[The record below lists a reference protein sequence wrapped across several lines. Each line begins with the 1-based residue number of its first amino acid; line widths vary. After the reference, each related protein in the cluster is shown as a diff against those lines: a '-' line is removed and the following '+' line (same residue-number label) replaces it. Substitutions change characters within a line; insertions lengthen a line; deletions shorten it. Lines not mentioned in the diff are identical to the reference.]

1 MAAVSEEDPAQLTY
15 APHASG
21 RSPAKRGSAKKKVR
35 RVGPKRA
42 MTSYFF
48 FAAEA
53 RSRIAAARPE
63 LSMTEQAKEM
73 GAEWKR
79 MADSEK
85 QAYVEMAKKDQE
97 RYESEKA
104 EYYKDYPQ
112 PSPKRKNTRWSED
125 EMGLLKSVSLCRA
138 YLS

>member
-1 MAAVSEEDPAQLTY
+1 
-15 APHASG
+15 
-21 RSPAKRGSAKKKVR
+21 
-35 RVGPKRA
+35 
-42 MTSYFF
+42 MT
-48 FAAEA
+48 
-53 RSRIAAARPE
+53 IA
-63 LSMTEQAKEM
+63 SMTTRTMPVRPNRLRRFRQ
-73 GAEWKR
+73 R

>member
-1 MAAVSEEDPAQLTY
+1 
-15 APHASG
+15 
-21 RSPAKRGSAKKKVR
+21 
-35 RVGPKRA
+35 